1 LCFLTYPEYKL
12 ANCLF
17 ICYPWDIV
25 PGHERCLKYFWVIK
39 MIPFQGQKQ
48 NRQPPD
54 INFLPISGFEPR
66 TSHIMGITSPTM
78 TLSPCRR
85 AMYVSIYPPLHRALR
100 VSPARDLDPSLLQST
115 SLVISCGR
123 IFSSSITFQHIP
135 LYPKIS
141 LHIPTYPVY
150 IPIYPYLYWDIPTY
164 TGITRCLK

>member
-1 LCFLTYPEYKL
+1 MFEIFLGHKNDTFPGPKTKQAAARISYQFQDSNPEPL
-12 ANCLF
+12 
-17 ICYPWDIV
+17 
-25 PGHERCLKYFWVIK
+25 
-39 MIPFQGQKQ
+39 
-48 NRQPPD
+48 
-54 INFLPISGFEPR
+54 ISWAL
-66 TSHIMGITSPTM
+66 PTM

-85 AMYVSIYPPLHRALR
+85 AMYVSIYPPLHRARR

-123 IFSSSITFQHIP
+123 IFSSSITFQHMP